1 MNIQKVEQQT
11 VVFNDAFAKKA
22 NSLIPTIYKERIR
35 PKQIVEIVEDS
46 KVIHGWRTEQVREV
60 SDLQEIEFGK
70 GDSVIVDF
78 GDHEVGYVTLK
89 LKSAGSPPDAPL
101 HVKLTFGEMPVE
113 VAEPFS
119 SYDGWLSSSWL
130 QEESVYVD
138 VLPHIL
144 ALTRRYSFR
153 YVKIDI
159 IDTSPKYRVIID
171 DTYCDAVSS
180 AQLSDVYSY
189 THEDSVLAEID
200 QVSIKTLKDCM
211 QEIFEDGPKRDR
223 RLWLGDL
230 RLQALAN
237 YNTFAT
243 NDLVKRCLYLFAAVP
258 NDKGQVAANVFIQ
271 PSLIADDT
279 YLYDYSLFF
288 TTTLHDYYEETK
300 DEETL
305 KELWPTAYRQLELG
319 LARLDERHIVQ
330 DDETWWSFIDWNDK
344 LNKQAPSQAVLIYAL
359 RKGIA
364 LAQIVG
370 ACELAF
376 LEKQLADVEKATK
389 AHLWDETK
397 QFFVSG
403 KNKQV
408 SWAAQVWMVLAGV
421 LKQDE
426 GRALMERVITEK
438 PPVTMNTPYMYHH
451 FVEALL
457 KVGMNT
463 EAIKTLK
470 AYWGGMLEDG
480 ADTFWELYN
489 PNDKTFSP
497 YGSHLINSYCHAWSC
512 TPTYLIRKYEL

>member
-1 MNIQKVEQQT
+1 MNIQKIEKQT
-11 VVFNDAFAKKA
+11 IAFNDAFTKRADA
-22 NSLIPTIYKERIR
+22 LIPTIYKERRR
-35 PKQIVEIVEDS
+35 PKQLVEVVEDS
-46 KVIHGWRTEQVREV
+46 NVIHGWRTDKVGDE
-60 SDLQEIEFGK
+60 SDLGEIEFGK

-89 LKSAGSPPDAPL
+89 LKSVGSPPDAPL

-130 QEESVYVD
+130 QEESIYVD
-138 VLPHIL
+138 VLPHTL
-144 ALTRRYSFR
+144 SLSRRYSFR
-153 YVKIDI
+153 YVKINV
-159 IDTSPKYRVIID
+159 IDTSPKYRVVID
-171 DTYCDAVSS
+171 DIYCDAVSS
-180 AQLSDVYSY
+180 ARSADVQNY
-189 THEDSVLAEID
+189 TTQDELLADID
-200 QVSIKTLKDCM
+200 HVSIKTLKDCM
-211 QEIFEDGPKRDR
+211 QDIFEDGPKRDR

-237 YNTFAT
+237 YKTFAT

-258 NDKGQVAANVFIQ
+258 NDKGQVSANVFIQ

-288 TTTLHDYYEETK
+288 TTTLYDYYEATK
-300 DEETL
+300 DEKTL
-305 KELWPTAYRQLELG
+305 IELWPTAYRQLELG
-319 LARLDERHIVQ
+319 LARLDDRFIVQ
-330 DDETWWSFIDWNDK
+330 DDETWWSFIDWNNK

-364 LAQIVG
+364 LARAVEASEQT
-370 ACELAF
+370 L
-376 LEKQLADVEKATK
+376 LENKLVDIEKATM
-389 AHLWDETK
+389 AHLWDDTK
-397 QFFVSG
+397 QLFVSG
-403 KNKQV
+403 KDKQV

-426 GRALMERVITEK
+426 GKALMERVITEE
-438 PPVTMNTPYMYHH
+438 PAVSMNTPYMYHH

-457 KVGMNT
+457 KVGMKT

-480 ADTFWELYN
+480 QIRF
-489 PNDKTFSP
+489 
-497 YGSHLINSYCHAWSC
+497 GSCIIQMIKHSRHMVAI
-512 TPTYLIRKYEL
+512 